1 MPRALCVRSCGTVGA
16 NVSGPAIPRAA
27 DPSYASSKGREL
39 VNARTILTVTFL
51 IAFTITP
58 ILAAAPAAQAATV
71 ACGTTQCA
79 APVACNTSAGACW
92 QPALA
97 SRWQYQL
104 QAQRTSSGTCNTSQ
118 NPGGINVNITGTA
131 YTGGTVA
138 PMVFDIDP
146 QIDTIC
152 DTSPPQ
158 YTQNTLAVSQIH
170 AKGDKAIAYIDAG
183 TWESFRKDAAQFDAF
198 NNSSPCN
205 GCLYGKTLSG
215 FHNEKWLNI
224 SPGVM
229 GVNPNTGQLEDRQAV
244 ILDEMTARVNQAK
257 ADGFDGIE
265 FDNVDAWQNNT
276 GLRLTSDQELQY
288 ITQLANIANSAG
300 LTVALKN
307 DTDQICAQGSGST
320 CGGLTRWFDYTVNE
334 QCQQYSEC
342 SKLDPFVTS
351 GKAAFQVEYKLS
363 TGKFCPQA
371 NAANRN
377 AILKTY
383 DLFDTPWTPC
393 R

>member
-1 MPRALCVRSCGTVGA
+1 M
-16 NVSGPAIPRAA
+16 
-27 DPSYASSKGREL
+27 K
-39 VNARTILTVTFL
+39 ARLLITISF
-51 IAFTITP
+51 
-58 ILAAAPAAQAATV
+58 LAAASVVPIVLAATPAQAATV

-92 QPALA
+92 QPALN
-97 SRWQYQL
+97 SRWQYEL
-104 QAQRTSSGTCNTSQ
+104 QAARTPSGTCDTSQ

-131 YTGGTVA
+131 FTGTTGVA
-138 PMVFDIDP
+138 PAVFDIDH

-152 DTSPPQ
+152 DSSPPQ

-170 AKGDKAIAYIDAG
+170 AKGAKAIAYIDAG
-183 TWESFRKDAAQFDAF
+183 TWESFRQDAAQFDAF
-198 NNSSPCN
+198 NTSAPCN

-224 SPGVM
+224 NPGVS
-229 GVNPNTGQLEDRQAV
+229 GINPNTGQAEDRQAF

-257 ADGFDGIE
+257 ADGFDGVE
-265 FDNVDAWQNNT
+265 FDNVDAWQNRT
-276 GLRLTSDQELQY
+276 GVTISSDTQLQY
-288 ITQLANIANSAG
+288 DAQLANIAHAAG

-320 CGGLTRWFDYTVNE
+320 CGGLTRWFDYTINE
-334 QCQQYSEC
+334 QCQQYREC
-342 SKLDPFVTS
+342 SKLDPFVSS

-363 TGKFCPQA
+363 TGKFCPDA
-371 NAANRN
+371 NTANRN
-377 AILKTY
+377 AILKTF

>member
-1 MPRALCVRSCGTVGA
+1 VVKKAFVLTFSTLLVFAVVPIALAV
-16 NVSGPAIPRAA
+16 
-27 DPSYASSKGREL
+27 PSA
-39 VNARTILTVTFL
+39 T
-51 IAFTITP
+51 
-58 ILAAAPAAQAATV
+58 AATV

-79 APVACNTSAGACW
+79 APVACNTGAGPCW
-92 QPALA
+92 QPGLN

-104 QAQRTSSGTCNTSQ
+104 QGTRTSSGTCDTSQ

-131 YTGGTVA
+131 FTGATGVA
-138 PMVFDIDP
+138 PVVFDIDP

-152 DTSPPQ
+152 DTSPPH

-183 TWESFRKDAAQFDAF
+183 TWESFRQDAAQFDAF

-205 GCLYGKTLSG
+205 GCLYGRTLSG

-224 SPGVM
+224 NPGVM
-229 GVNPNTGQLEDRQAV
+229 GVNPNTGLLEDRQAF
-244 ILDEMTARVNQAK
+244 ILDEMTARVSQAR

-276 GLRLTSDQELQY
+276 GLTISSDTQLQY
-288 ITQLANIANSAG
+288 DTQLANIAHAAG
-300 LTVALKN
+300 RTAALKN

-334 QCQQYSEC
+334 QCQQYKEC
-342 SKLDPFVTS
+342 AKLDPFLAA
-351 GKAAFQVEYKLS
+351 GKAVFEVEYKLS
-363 TGKFCPQA
+363 TGKFCAQA
-371 NAANRN
+371 NSANRN
-377 AILKTY
+377 AILKTF